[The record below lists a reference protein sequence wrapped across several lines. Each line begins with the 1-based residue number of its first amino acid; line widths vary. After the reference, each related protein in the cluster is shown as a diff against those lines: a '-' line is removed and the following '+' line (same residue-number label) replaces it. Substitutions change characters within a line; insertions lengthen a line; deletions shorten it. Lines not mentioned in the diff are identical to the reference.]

1 MKKVSNEAALSSWI
15 LLKEGTKCTTK
26 DFDSDGITYKKLYIA
41 IDCKKVNS
49 SLNSTD
55 LKPTLYRALLF
66 LSLAIACSNLT
77 SCTKDSDSL
86 SNEDSQTSNNEST
99 QESII
104 DELDDMA
111 TSILNNSTMSGA
123 AGGHIINVDD
133 RFGCDNTT
141 IDFSSVGAD
150 KTWGTATITFPVNG
164 CTDKKGNVRKGSIVI
179 SWKGGK
185 WFNPG
190 STHTVTM
197 KDYSINDVV
206 VVGSQKVTCTA
217 YKANPLSVT
226 WTINADHTSLWPD
239 GSTAKRI
246 LNKTRKWDHTPSED
260 TYTVSNGPSSMI
272 SSEGTNRH
280 GKVYKVY
287 ITTPLVYLGSCAK
300 SNKVFIPVKG
310 EKVVTRVSTSGI
322 TKSFTINYGDGNC
335 DNAYTVTSGAIT
347 KTLTAKNDSSND

>member
-1 MKKVSNEAALSSWI
+1 M
-15 LLKEGTKCTTK
+15 
-26 DFDSDGITYKKLYIA
+26 
-41 IDCKKVNS
+41 
-49 SLNSTD
+49 
-55 LKPTLYRALLF
+55 
-66 LSLAIACSNLT
+66 T

-86 SNEDSQTSNNEST
+86 SNEDSQTSHNEST

-111 TSILNNSTMSGA
+111 TSILNNSSMSGS
-123 AGGHIINVDD
+123 AGGRLISVDD

-141 IDFSSVGAD
+141 IEFSSVGAD
-150 KTWGTATITFPVNG
+150 KTWGTATITFPVDG

-179 SWKGGK
+179 TWKGGK

-190 STHTVTM
+190 STHTVAM
-197 KDYSINDVV
+197 KDYSINDVA

-217 YKANPLSVT
+217 FKASPLSVT
-226 WTINADHTSLWPD
+226 WSINADHTSSWPD

-246 LNKTRKWDHTPSED
+246 INKTRKWDHTASED
-260 TYTVSNGPSSMI
+260 TYTVSNGPSSSI
-272 SSEGTNRH
+272 AAEGTNRH

-310 EKVVTRVSTSGI
+310 EKIVTRVSTSGV
-322 TKSFTINYGDGNC
+322 TKSFTVNFGDGNC
-335 DNAYTVTSGAIT
+335 DNAYTVTSGAIV
-347 KTLTAKNDSSND
+347 KTLIAKNDSSSD